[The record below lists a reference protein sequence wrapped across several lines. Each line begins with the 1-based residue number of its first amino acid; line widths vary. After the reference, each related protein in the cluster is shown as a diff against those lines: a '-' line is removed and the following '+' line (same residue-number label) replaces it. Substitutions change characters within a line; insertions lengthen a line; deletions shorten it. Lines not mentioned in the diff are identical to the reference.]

1 MLWLTAQGQSGKGY
15 FDRYGLS
22 EGLSQSTVNC
32 TYQDSYGFLWVGT
45 DDGLNLFDGYNFRVF
60 QHNPSDN
67 TTISNNV
74 IHCVYEDS
82 EGVIWVGTASG
93 LNRYDRFKNEFEV
106 FRYSSENQQSIS
118 DNTITAIQ
126 PAGETH
132 LWVGTR
138 NGLNLLDK
146 KNQTFRIYKHSDNR
160 DEFSLSNDKINDL
173 LIDKQGRLWC
183 GTDAGLNLMDS
194 ADSTFMTFGYEYGA
208 EAAIAHPTINCLA
221 IDQWGNIWAG
231 TEAGIS
237 MITPDM
243 EVQRVMPPQIPESE
257 GLTAPVYSILTAR
270 DHLVWIGTENDLLC
284 VDDQGEVLRKY
295 ENELIPEQSLGGGRV
310 LSLLEDRSGAV
321 WIGTNSGGLYRYT
334 VQQQIFDH
342 IQPEKEMG
350 ARKSQQFW
358 SVIEKNE
365 SSFYTGGG
373 DGVYLYQASGLSRF
387 QNIRT
392 ESRPEINTDVKSIVE
407 VGNSYFVGTLGQGL
421 YEFDQNWRIRNHF
434 TVKAGELESIN
445 SNRINCLLHDPEM
458 NGIWIGTTGGGLNF
472 LNLKS
477 KKFKNWNW
485 KGSRDKGMIDNHV
498 TSLAK
503 GADGNLWIGTANRGL
518 SRMDIETES
527 FQHIENQSDRTG
539 SLSSNQVNHL
549 FFDSKN
555 RLWIST
561 RGGGVNLL
569 APADSVFEVYRS
581 FDGLPSNT
589 VTAVIEDGNGLIWAT
604 TNSGLVRID
613 LEENDFRKFNEADGL
628 RYLEYLP
635 GAIGKLQNGDLW
647 MGSTEGIVCL
657 KSESFVANT
666 YAPPVVFTEVS
677 TTLADG
683 VVQREKNFF
692 PQPDRPVEFDHHVRT
707 ISVEFALLNLIQ
719 ANKNNYAYRIEGVME
734 DWSHLGNRRKIT
746 FTNLDPGRYVV
757 MVKGG
762 NYDGIWNARHSEIV
776 LLIHP
781 AIWQTAWFKLLV
793 VVLIGFLIYGAYR
806 WRIAQVKEQNRV
818 LEAVVAERTREIAQE
833 RDEKAVLLKE
843 IHHRVKNNLQII
855 SSLLS
860 LQSRFADDEKIEH
873 LLLESTNRVQS
884 MSMIH
889 EKMYRSENLKEI
901 NVQQYISELVDAL
914 VAAYSVNKAI
924 ESEVEVE
931 AERFAVDTLTPL
943 GLIINELIAN
953 SLKYGFEGRDKGK
966 LFVKIKS
973 LENSSYE
980 MIVGDDGVGFSES
993 DMREGGFG
1001 TELVKDL
1008 AEQLQGSIERVESE
1022 SGTAFRLL
1030 FKNIDHH

>member
-1 MLWLTAQGQSGKGY
+1 MLWLPAQSQSGKGY
-15 FDRYGLS
+15 FDRFGLS

-32 TYQDSYGFLWVGT
+32 AYQDSYGLLWVGT

-60 QHNPSDN
+60 QHNPADSA
-67 TTISNNV
+67 TISNNV
-74 IHCVYEDS
+74 IRCIYEDF
-82 EGVIWVGTASG
+82 EGIIWVGTASG
-93 LNRYDRFKNEFEV
+93 LNRYDRFKNEFDV

-126 PAGETH
+126 PAGESH

-146 KNQTFRIYKHSDNR
+146 RNQSFTVFNRSDDR
-160 DEFSLSNDKINDL
+160 EVFSLSNGKINDL
-173 LIDKQGRLWC
+173 AIDKQGRLWC
-183 GTDAGLNLMDS
+183 GTDAGLSLMDS

-208 EAAIAHPTINCLA
+208 EDAIAHPTINCLA
-221 IDQWGNIWAG
+221 VDQWGNIWAG
-231 TEAGIS
+231 TQAGIS
-237 MITPDM
+237 MITPNL
-243 EVQRVMPPQIPESE
+243 EVQQIMPPQIPESE
-257 GLTAPVYSILTAR
+257 GFTAPVYSIMTAR

-310 LSLLEDRSGAV
+310 LCLLEDRSGAV

-342 IQPEKEMG
+342 IQPEKKMG
-350 ARKSQQFW
+350 GRKTQQFW
-358 SVIEKNE
+358 SVVEKNE
-365 SSFYTGGG
+365 TSFYAGGG
-373 DGVYLYQASGLSRF
+373 DGVYLNQASGLLHF
-387 QNIRT
+387 ENIRT
-392 ESRPEINTDVKSIVE
+392 GKSPDINTDVKSILE
-407 VGNSYFVGTLGQGL
+407 IGDSYFVGTLGQGL
-421 YEFDQNWRIRNHF
+421 YEFDQNWRIRNHY
-434 TVKAGELESIN
+434 TVTAGELESIN
-445 SNRINCLLHDPEM
+445 SNRINCLLYDSEM
-458 NGIWIGTTGGGLNF
+458 DGIWIGTTGGGLNF
-472 LNLKS
+472 LDLET

-485 KGSRDKGMIDNHV
+485 NGSRNMGMIDNHV
-498 TSLAK
+498 NSLVK
-503 GADGNLWIGTANRGL
+503 DGYGNLWIGTANRGL
-518 SRMDIETES
+518 SKMDIATER
-527 FQHIENQSDRTG
+527 FQHIEYQSDRTG
-539 SLSSNQVNHL
+539 RLSSNNVNHVYC
-549 FFDSKN
+549 DSN
-555 RLWIST
+555 ERLWVST
-561 RGGGVNLL
+561 KGGGLNML
-569 APADSVFEVYRS
+569 APHDSVFKVYRS

-589 VTAVIEDGNGLIWAT
+589 VTAVIQDGQGLIWAT
-604 TNSGLVRID
+604 TNSGLVRLD

-628 RYLEYLP
+628 RFLEFLP
-635 GAIGKLQNGDLW
+635 GAIGKLQSGDLW
-647 MGSTEGIVCL
+647 MGSTKGIVCL
-657 KSESFVANT
+657 NSESFVANT

-683 VVQREKNFF
+683 LVQREKNFF
-692 PQPDRPVEFDHHVRT
+692 PQPDQPVEFDHHVRT
-707 ISVEFALLNLIQ
+707 ISIEFALLNLIQ
-719 ANKNNYAYRIEGVME
+719 ANKNNYAYRIDGVVEG
-734 DWSHLGNRRKIT
+734 WSHLGNRHKIT

-781 AIWQTAWFKLLV
+781 AFWQTAWFRFLV
-793 VVLIGFLIYGAYR
+793 VVLIGFLIYGLYR
-806 WRIAQVKEQNRV
+806 WRIAQVKDQNRM
-818 LEAVVAERTREIAQE
+818 LEAIVRERTKEIAQE
-833 RDEKAVLLKE
+833 RDEKSILLKE

-914 VAAYSVNKAI
+914 VAAYSVKKTI
-924 ESEVEVE
+924 KSTVEVEVD
-931 AERFAVDTLTPL
+931 RFAVDTLTPL

-953 SLKYGFEGRDKGK
+953 SLKYGFEGRTKGEIF
-966 LFVKIKS
+966 LKIKS
-973 LENSSYE
+973 LQNSNYE
-980 MIVGDDGVGFSES
+980 MIVGDDGVGFSET
-993 DMREGGFG
+993 DMRQGGFG

-1008 AEQLQGSIERVESE
+1008 AEQLQGSIERVQSNA
-1022 SGTAFRLL
+1022 GTTFRLL
-1030 FKNIDHH
+1030 FNNIDNH